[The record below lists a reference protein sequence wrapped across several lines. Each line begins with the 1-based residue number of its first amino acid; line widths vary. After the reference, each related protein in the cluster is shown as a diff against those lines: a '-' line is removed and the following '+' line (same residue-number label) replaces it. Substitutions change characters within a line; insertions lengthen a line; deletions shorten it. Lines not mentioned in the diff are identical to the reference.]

1 MRSWRDRLG
10 RIKKSVVVASAAA
23 LLAGCASALH
33 KQMDQETV
41 TVTWH
46 RVSVLEA
53 DRMCREGGVDVMP
66 FPLTVVPA
74 CAKWKDNTCTIIVP
88 EPQNANDDS
97 AIYLLGHEVLHCF
110 VGEYHAEK

>member
-1 MRSWRDRLG
+1 MWSWRDWLER
-10 RIKKSVVVASAAA
+10 SVVVASAAA

-33 KQMDQETV
+33 KQMDQKTV
-41 TVTWH
+41 TVTWQ

-53 DRMCREGGVDVMP
+53 DRTCRAEGVDVMP
-66 FPLTVVPA
+66 FPLTVIPA

-88 EPQNANDDS
+88 EPQNAHDDS

-110 VGEYHAEK
+110 VGEFHADK